1 MADFKIE
8 NSLEGLVA
16 GIDEAGR
23 GPLCGPVVAA
33 AVIFLKQDQD
43 FIYEINDSKKLS
55 KKKRSELYKKII
67 NNDDII
73 FSQAI
78 VSNDIIDNVNIFNA
92 TKIAMQQAYD
102 RLKLKADHI
111 LIDGKFKMINSENA
125 IAVIKGDSLSLSIA
139 AASIIAKQV
148 RDNIMLDLDALCPEY
163 KWSKNQGYGT
173 KEHLEA
179 IDKFGVTKYHRFS
192 FSPIKN
198 KA

>member
-1 MADFKIE
+1 M
-8 NSLEGLVA
+8 
-16 GIDEAGR
+16 
-23 GPLCGPVVAA
+23 
-33 AVIFLKQDQD
+33 
-43 FIYEINDSKKLS
+43 
-55 KKKRSELYKKII
+55 
-67 NNDDII
+67 

-78 VSNDIIDNVNIFNA
+78 VDNDIIDRVNIFNA

>member
-8 NSLEGLVA
+8 NSLKGVVA

-55 KKKRSELYKKII
+55 KKKRAELYKKII
-67 NNDDII
+67 NNDNVM

-78 VSNDIIDNVNIFNA
+78 VDNDIIDRVNIFNA

-111 LIDGKFKMINSENA
+111 LIDGKFKMIKSENA

-148 RDNIMLDLDALCPEY
+148 RDNIMLDLDALFPEY

-179 IDKFGVTKYHRFS
+179 IDKFGITKYHRFS